1 MADTIHFDLV
11 SPEQLL
17 LSEDVTMVTLPGSEG
32 YFGVL
37 AGHAPVIST
46 LRPGVIEVKGGES
59 GDLRLF
65 VRGGFAEVDPTKIVV
80 LAEEA
85 ISLDNFDVEAL
96 ESRIKNTEEDLSA
109 AKTETERARVAET
122 LDYLRQLRAA
132 V

>member
-1 MADTIHFDLV
+1 
-11 SPEQLL
+11 
-17 LSEDVTMVTLPGSEG
+17 
-32 YFGVL
+32 
-37 AGHAPVIST
+37 
-46 LRPGVIEVKGGES
+46 
-59 GDLRLF
+59 

-109 AKTETERARVAET
+109 AKTEAERARVAET
-122 LDYLRQLRAA
+122 LDYLRQLRQA